1 MISRILFVLLPLV
14 LLPFLYV
21 DLCWLRRRGVGR
33 LYRLLWWIPCLLMLV
48 WTLLLGC
55 SRKFVPSDM
64 GAVNA
69 YLFLLGLVVI
79 PLFLFSLCTAV
90 GGVLGR
96 LFRSRRNYGV
106 AVGLLLVPVLWY
118 VLLWGTFVGPRL
130 LTVRRVTVSSPSL
143 PRAFDGYRL
152 VHFSDLHAGTFDK
165 SRRGYLRRAVDTI
178 NALEPDAVM
187 FTGDLQ
193 NLKPDEVYPVQG
205 ILSRI
210 HARDGVYSVM
220 GNHDYPIYVQAS
232 VVDKE
237 YYLEKLKAVEH
248 DLGWNLLDNSHLKIR
263 RGADSIV
270 VAGMENDGD
279 GRHFPQRGDV
289 PSTLSG
295 LGMDSYIIM
304 LQHDPT
310 AWRRKILPQCGA
322 QLTLSGHTHAMQF
335 ELFGWSPASLFFR
348 EWGGV
353 YTMPDGRALNV
364 STGLGGFLP
373 FRFGVPGEIVVI
385 TLRRGVPKAS

>member
-21 DLCWLRRRGVGR
+21 DLCWLRCRKVGWGW
-33 LYRLLWWIPCLLMLV
+33 RLLWWLPCLLMLAY
-48 WTLLLGC
+48 TLLLGS
-55 SRKFVPSDM
+55 SRQFAPSDM
-64 GAVNA
+64 SAVNV
-69 YLFLLGLVVI
+69 YLFLLGLIVI
-79 PLFLFSLCTAV
+79 PLFVFSLCAV
-90 GGVLGR
+90 VGWAVKR
-96 LFRSRRNYGV
+96 LFHSRRNYG
-106 AVGLLLVPVLWY
+106 ATVGLLLVPVLWY
-118 VLLWGTFVGPRL
+118 ILLWGTFVGPRL
-130 LTVRRVTVSSPSL
+130 LTVRQVTISSPSL

-152 VHFSDLHAGTFDK
+152 VHFSDLHVGTFDK
-165 SRRGYLRRAVDTI
+165 SRYGYLQRAVDTI
-178 NALEPDAVM
+178 NALKPDAVM

-193 NLKPDEVYPVQG
+193 NLRPDEIRPVQG

-210 HARDGVYSVM
+210 RARDGVFSVM
-220 GNHDYPIYVQAS
+220 GNHDYPMYIQAS
-232 VVDKE
+232 E
-237 YYLEKLKAVEH
+237 LEKEDNLQELQIVER
-248 DLGWNLLDNSHLKIR
+248 DMGWQLLNNSHQKIR

-270 VAGMENDGD
+270 IAGMENDGD
-279 GRHFPQRGDV
+279 GRRFPQLGDV
-289 PSTLSG
+289 PSALWG

-310 AWRRKILPQCGA
+310 AWRRKILPQSGA

-335 ELFGWSPASLFFR
+335 ELFGWSPASLVYR

-353 YTMPDGRALNV
+353 YTVPDGRALNV

-385 TLRRGVPKAS
+385 TLRRGGPSVN